1 LSADGVGD
9 TVADENRSGANG
21 DADGFLHRHSDRPR
35 LGNSSE
41 AVVVSMDA

>member
-1 LSADGVGD
+1 LSVDGVGD
-9 TVADENRSGANG
+9 SADDGNRSGANG